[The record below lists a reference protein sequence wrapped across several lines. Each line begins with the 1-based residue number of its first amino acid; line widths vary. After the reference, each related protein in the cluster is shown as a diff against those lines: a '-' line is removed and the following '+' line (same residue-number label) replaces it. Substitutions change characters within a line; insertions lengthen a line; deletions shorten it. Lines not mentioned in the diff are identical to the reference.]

1 MDGIDKEAGR
11 MAQFEG
17 KEGLCEACQLFSS
30 SAEETAPV
38 GLEEGPL
45 VIQLRA

>member
-1 MDGIDKEAGR
+1 

-17 KEGLCEACQLFSS
+17 KEGLCEAEVCQLFSS
-30 SAEETAPV
+30 LAEETAPV
-38 GLEEGPL
+38 GLGEGPL